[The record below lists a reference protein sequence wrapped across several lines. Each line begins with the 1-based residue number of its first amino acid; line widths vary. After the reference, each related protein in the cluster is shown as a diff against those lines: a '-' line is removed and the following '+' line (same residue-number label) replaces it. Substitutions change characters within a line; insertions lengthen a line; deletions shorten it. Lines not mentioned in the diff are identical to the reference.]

1 MYSVVFRRDTLR
13 FSVIMESRE
22 WCFRSKHFR
31 DILEAGGA
39 GNLYISLRLVRFI
52 ACISP
57 RLCGWGWREN
67 FQVGEGGT
75 A

>member
-1 MYSVVFRRDTLR
+1 
-13 FSVIMESRE
+13 MESCE

-31 DILEAGGA
+31 DVLGAAGA
-39 GNLYISLRLVRFI
+39 ENLYISLRLVRFI

-67 FQVGEGGT
+67 FKVGELEHSEGGVLQVSGEKSLIGP
-75 A
+75 